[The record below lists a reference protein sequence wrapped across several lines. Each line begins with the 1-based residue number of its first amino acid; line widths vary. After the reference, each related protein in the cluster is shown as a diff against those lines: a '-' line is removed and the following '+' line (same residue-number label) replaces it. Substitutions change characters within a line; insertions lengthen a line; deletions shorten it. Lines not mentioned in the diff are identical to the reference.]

1 MQQPVVII
9 GIGEL
14 GGVFAKAFLKK
25 GHRGMPDNKEDG
37 YRRCRRAHTG

>member
-14 GGVFAKAFLKK
+14 GGVFAGAFLKN
-25 GHRGMPDNKEDG
+25 GHPVYPITLSWLFEGVPSP
-37 YRRCRRAHTG
+37 AS

>member
-14 GGVFAKAFLKK
+14 GGVFAGASTRSQNLSWLFE
-25 GHRGMPDNKEDG
+25 GVPGP
-37 YRRCRRAHTG
+37 AS